1 MVVPEMAEAYKRR
14 RKGDL
19 FRDVRMLP
27 NDFDEPIVFFGG
39 KDYVPLFCKLTKDA
53 KGKRTVF
60 YNAGRAP
67 EAPGFHLKGSS
78 HRPAPTGI
86 MNARESLPRA
96 KSAEPFRIKTGKP
109 HSIAPGLKWL

>member
-67 EAPGFHLKGSS
+67 EAPGCSLERFVT
-78 HRPAPTGI
+78 PTRT
-86 MNARESLPRA
+86 NWHYECARKFA
-96 KSAEPFRIKTGKP
+96 AGKERGA
-109 HSIAPGLKWL
+109 I